1 MRTIMWSAAEQSLRE
16 REQGRVRAAL
26 GDAAYEAA
34 YAEGA
39 RMPSAEAR
47 DLALGRETTG

>member
-1 MRTIMWSAAEQSLRE
+1 MAIAPYQRAAVTAATDSLRE
-16 REQGRVRAAL
+16 RL

-39 RMPSAEAR
+39 ELTIEQAVAAM
-47 DLALGRETTG
+47 REVC